1 MIRANFGQDFI
12 KDFLNTDLTDKTD
25 ICLFINKLDLLNL
38 YILLGKSSDK
48 SDKFNLLT
56 LL

>member
-1 MIRANFGQDFI
+1 MDFFRIFI

-56 LL
+56 FF